1 MLILFNF
8 KLSLLFCY
16 AFALPKISKEPN
28 EEISSMPDVVVE
40 KLNNELQSKEKLIT
54 DVEVEL
60 VATPKKVGDIEFDV
74 EVRDD
79 LKESKPPQIVELP
92 EVSHYFR
99 IVIDRN

>member
-16 AFALPKISKEPN
+16 AFALPKTSKESN

-40 KLNNELQSKEKLIT
+40 KLNNQLQSKEKLIT

-60 VATPKKVGDIEFDV
+60 IGTPKKVGDIEFEV
-74 EVRDD
+74 EVRED
-79 LKESKPPQIVELP
+79 LKQSKSPQIVELP
-92 EVSHYFR
+92 EVSHSFR
-99 IVIDRN
+99 IIDRN